1 MFEERQRPVR
11 KGSILAGAL
20 VVSVVMAMP
29 AQAAPT
35 NEATGAS
42 GTSVQQA
49 EDLVR
54 ALIVR
59 YERGYRPKGTVLGA
73 SKVTGSQRH
82 NLILG
87 DGLGERMWRVD
98 FKVPVSKA
106 TAQRVARQ
114 LASSAAVEFAE
125 LDSRV
130 TTVRTTSEFGVN
142 SGAGQR

>member
-1 MFEERQRPVR
+1 MFEERQRPVW
-11 KGSILAGAL
+11 KGSILVGAL
-20 VVSVVMAMP
+20 AASLVVGLP
-29 AQAAPT
+29 AQAVPAS
-35 NEATGAS
+35 EATGAS

-73 SKVTGSQRH
+73 SKVTGSQRN

-125 LDSRV
+125 LDAAV
-130 TTVRTTSEFGVN
+130 TAFRAISEFRDK
-142 SGAGQR
+142 SAAGQH

>member
-20 VVSVVMAMP
+20 VVSVVMGMP
-29 AQAAPT
+29 AQAAPP
-35 NEATGAS
+35 NEAAGAS
-42 GTSVQQA
+42 GTSVQLA

-59 YERGYRPKGTVLGA
+59 YEPGYRPKGTVLGA

-130 TTVRTTSEFGVN
+130 TALRTTSEFRGK

>member
-1 MFEERQRPVR
+1 MAQVE
-11 KGSILAGAL
+11 GAR
-20 VVSVVMAMP
+20 
-29 AQAAPT
+29 
-35 NEATGAS
+35 
-42 GTSVQQA
+42 GTSLRQA

-59 YERGYRPKGTVLGA
+59 YERGYQPKGAVLGA

-82 NLILG
+82 NLLLG

-114 LASSAAVEFAE
+114 LTSSAAVEFAE
-125 LDSRV
+125 LDTKV
-130 TTVRTTSEFGVN
+130 TASAR
-142 SGAGQR
+142 